1 MAFKDVSFH
10 NKTCILIYFVIR
22 TNATREYIMYIN
34 PKTTEDLTTI
44 IILRGSNI
52 KKKLLVNP

>member
-34 PKTTEDLTTI
+34 PKTTDLTTI